1 MTGEFPERPVVG
13 VGAVVVKDGRALIV
27 RRAHEPRKG
36 EWSLPGGRVELGES
50 LVDAVRREIREETG
64 LEIDVGP
71 MVEVFDR
78 VHRLD
83 GRVRYHF
90 VIVDYLCTCTGGAL
104 CAGDDAE
111 DVAWVEAAQLEEYG
125 VNEFA
130 AAVIRKGLLMADDLS
145 RLKPGLS
152 GARVGF
158 MNPMT
163 S

>member
-1 MTGEFPERPVVG
+1 MSAGEFPSAPIVG
-13 VGAVVVKDGRALIV
+13 VGAVVVQDGKALIV
-27 RRAHEPRKG
+27 KRAHDPRKG

-78 VHRLD
+78 VHRHE

-90 VIVDYLCTCTGGAL
+90 VIVDYLCACLGGTL
-104 CAGDDAE
+104 RAGDDAE
-111 DVAWVEAAQLEEYG
+111 DVAWIEDDELERYG

-130 AAVIRKGLLMADDLS
+130 AAVIRKGLEMS
-145 RLKPGLS
+145 RLKPWPS
-152 GARVGF
+152 
-158 MNPMT
+158 
-163 S
+163 